1 MRAANA
7 QTCISIA
14 HAFGMKE
21 YNESSTYRSTP
32 FSLFQF
38 LFKQYP
44 VLTDH
49 CTITW
54 PFHKPGDTFYLN
66 IKMYFFDYK
75 FGRRNSGVDRFGRP
89 HSDADLDG
97 LKQFLGYAELQ
108 IESKALFKQA
118 FETVAEAKTWIF
130 IAEEF
135 RMTNFTTPITFFQ
148 FLFQEYPVLNKYYII
163 TKHFYCS
170 YQRT

>member
-1 MRAANA
+1 
-7 QTCISIA
+7 
-14 HAFGMKE
+14 
-21 YNESSTYRSTP
+21 
-32 FSLFQF
+32 
-38 LFKQYP
+38 
-44 VLTDH
+44 
-49 CTITW
+49 
-54 PFHKPGDTFYLN
+54 
-66 IKMYFFDYK
+66 MYFFDYK